1 MQPDEEPCFPDV
13 VSREGSQQRRERVRD
28 IGSLPQHVVRR
39 LGERDDNEVEIGVF
53 VHLAGDER
61 APGRYPVEACVGLEH
76 RERAFEEGAVPGRQ
90 LRPMPRVEN
99 VLRHLL
105 NLEAQDRSV
114 LHASDEPRRPGLRSL
129 LGESPILQYPWHSK
143 VLYLAS
149 LLKPGGFLI
158 LALMGFSTFFASVHQ
173 VPAGH
178 IGVVYEFGGI
188 KGQIG
193 EGLQFVA
200 PWRDVVL
207 ANIQVQRRVFDKLNA
222 FSEESQDVFVRAS
235 LNVRVS
241 PQTIQQ
247 LYRSVGPNFF
257 NVLVE
262 SRVIQNFKD
271 ETVKY
276 KSVEIAPNRE
286 NIRRAVRERLERE
299 LSPFSIEVVDL
310 LLDNIDFSPEFK
322 KAIEDKQIATQR
334 ALEEQQKIEGEKHKA
349 QQAIERAKGEGSATL
364 FRAEKEAEANR
375 KLAASLT
382 PELVRYAMVQKL
394 SDKIQVMML
403 PSGQNFILDSDIL
416 RGTPREKR

>member
-1 MQPDEEPCFPDV
+1 MRYVIWMV
-13 VSREGSQQRRERVRD
+13 VLTVIAVLLFAAKRNLPEIRD
-28 IGSLPQHVVRR
+28 
-39 LGERDDNEVEIGVF
+39 
-53 VHLAGDER
+53 
-61 APGRYPVEACVGLEH
+61 Y
-76 RERAFEEGAVPGRQ
+76 RQ
-90 LRPMPRVEN
+90 
-99 VLRHLL
+99 
-105 NLEAQDRSV
+105 
-114 LHASDEPRRPGLRSL
+114 
-129 LGESPILQYPWHSK
+129 SK
-143 VLYLAS
+143 LLYLS
-149 LLKPGGFLI
+149 SFLKPAGGLI
-158 LALMGFSTFFASVHQ
+158 LALMALSTFFASVHQ

-200 PWRDVVL
+200 PWRDVLL

-247 LYRSVGPNFF
+247 LYRTVGPNFF

-286 NIRRAVRERLERE
+286 NIRKAVRERLEKE

-310 LLDNIDFSPEFK
+310 LLDNIDFNPEFK

-349 QQAIERAKGEGSATL
+349 QQAIERAKGEGSAIL

-382 PELVRYAMVQKL
+382 PDLVRYAMVQKL

-416 RGTPREKR
+416 RGTPRERR

>member
-1 MQPDEEPCFPDV
+1 MRYVIWMVILTGVAVLLFTAKRNLPEIRDYRQ
-13 VSREGSQQRRERVRD
+13 SR
-28 IGSLPQHVVRR
+28 I
-39 LGERDDNEVEIGVF
+39 
-53 VHLAGDER
+53 
-61 APGRYPVEACVGLEH
+61 
-76 RERAFEEGAVPGRQ
+76 
-90 LRPMPRVEN
+90 
-99 VLRHLL
+99 
-105 NLEAQDRSV
+105 
-114 LHASDEPRRPGLRSL
+114 
-129 LGESPILQYPWHSK
+129 
-143 VLYLAS
+143 LYLSS
-149 LLKPGGFLI
+149 LLKPGGYLI
-158 LALMGFSTFFASVHQ
+158 LALMVLSTLFASVHQ

-247 LYRSVGPNFF
+247 LYRTVGPNFF

-286 NIRRAVRERLERE
+286 NIRKAVRERLERE

-310 LLDNIDFSPEFK
+310 LLDNIDFNPEFK

-349 QQAIERAKGEGSATL
+349 QQAIERAKGEGSAIL

>member
-1 MQPDEEPCFPDV
+1 MPYVIWMV
-13 VSREGSQQRRERVRD
+13 VLMVIAVFLFTAKRN
-28 IGSLPQHVVRR
+28 LP
-39 LGERDDNEVEIGVF
+39 EIG
-53 VHLAGDER
+53 D
-61 APGRYPVEACVGLEH
+61 Y
-76 RERAFEEGAVPGRQ
+76 RQ
-90 LRPMPRVEN
+90 
-99 VLRHLL
+99 
-105 NLEAQDRSV
+105 
-114 LHASDEPRRPGLRSL
+114 
-129 LGESPILQYPWHSK
+129 SK

-149 LLKPGGFLI
+149 LLKPGGFVI
-158 LALMGFSTFFASVHQ
+158 LALMAFSTVFASVHQ

-200 PWRDVVL
+200 PWRNVLL

-247 LYRSVGPNFF
+247 LYRTVGPNFF

-286 NIRRAVRERLERE
+286 NIRKAVRERLEKE

-310 LLDNIDFSPEFK
+310 LLDNIDFNPEFK

-349 QQAIERAKGEGSATL
+349 QQAIERAKGEGSAIL

-403 PSGQNFILDSDIL
+403 PSGQNFILDSDLL

>member
-1 MQPDEEPCFPDV
+1 MRYVIWMV
-13 VSREGSQQRRERVRD
+13 VLTVIAVLLFAAKRNLPEIRDYRQSKLPYLGS
-28 IGSLPQHVVRR
+28 
-39 LGERDDNEVEIGVF
+39 F
-53 VHLAGDER
+53 
-61 APGRYPVEACVGLEH
+61 
-76 RERAFEEGAVPGRQ
+76 
-90 LRPMPRVEN
+90 
-99 VLRHLL
+99 
-105 NLEAQDRSV
+105 
-114 LHASDEPRRPGLRSL
+114 
-129 LGESPILQYPWHSK
+129 
-143 VLYLAS
+143 
-149 LLKPGGFLI
+149 LKPAGGLI
-158 LALMGFSTFFASVHQ
+158 LALMALSTFFASVHQ

-200 PWRDVVL
+200 PWRDVLL

-247 LYRSVGPNFF
+247 LYRTVGPNFF

-286 NIRRAVRERLERE
+286 NIRKAVRERLEKE

-310 LLDNIDFSPEFK
+310 LLDNIDFNPEFK

-349 QQAIERAKGEGSATL
+349 QQAIERAKGEGSAIL

-382 PELVRYAMVQKL
+382 PDLVRYAMVQKL

>member
-1 MQPDEEPCFPDV
+1 MRYVIWMIILTGVAVLLFTAKRNLPEIRDYRS
-13 VSREGSQQRRERVRD
+13 SR
-28 IGSLPQHVVRR
+28 I
-39 LGERDDNEVEIGVF
+39 
-53 VHLAGDER
+53 
-61 APGRYPVEACVGLEH
+61 
-76 RERAFEEGAVPGRQ
+76 
-90 LRPMPRVEN
+90 
-99 VLRHLL
+99 
-105 NLEAQDRSV
+105 
-114 LHASDEPRRPGLRSL
+114 
-129 LGESPILQYPWHSK
+129 
-143 VLYLAS
+143 LYLAS
-149 LLKPGGFLI
+149 LLKPGGYLI
-158 LALMGFSTFFASVHQ
+158 LALMVLSTLFASVHQ

-200 PWRDVVL
+200 PWRDVLL

-247 LYRSVGPNFF
+247 LYRTVGPNFF

-286 NIRRAVRERLERE
+286 NIRKAVRERLEKE

-310 LLDNIDFSPEFK
+310 LLDNIDFNPEFK

-349 QQAIERAKGEGSATL
+349 QQAIERAKGEGSAIL

-403 PSGQNFILDSDIL
+403 PSGQNFILDADLL

>member
-1 MQPDEEPCFPDV
+1 MRYVIWMVILTGAAVLLFTAKRNLPEI
-13 VSREGSQQRRERVRD
+13 RD
-28 IGSLPQHVVRR
+28 YGQ
-39 LGERDDNEVEIGVF
+39 
-53 VHLAGDER
+53 
-61 APGRYPVEACVGLEH
+61 
-76 RERAFEEGAVPGRQ
+76 
-90 LRPMPRVEN
+90 
-99 VLRHLL
+99 
-105 NLEAQDRSV
+105 
-114 LHASDEPRRPGLRSL
+114 
-129 LGESPILQYPWHSK
+129 SK
-143 VLYLAS
+143 VLYLGS
-149 LLKPGGFLI
+149 FLKPGGYLV
-158 LALMGFSTFFASVHQ
+158 LAHMALSTFFASVHQ

-200 PWRDVVL
+200 PWRDVLL

-247 LYRSVGPNFF
+247 LYRTVGPNFF

-286 NIRRAVRERLERE
+286 NIRKAVRERLEKE

-310 LLDNIDFSPEFK
+310 LLDNIDFNPEFK

-349 QQAIERAKGEGSATL
+349 QQAIERAKGEGSAIL

-382 PELVRYAMVQKL
+382 PDLVRYAMVQKL

-416 RGTPREKR
+416 RGTPRERR

>member
-1 MQPDEEPCFPDV
+1 MRYVIWMV
-13 VSREGSQQRRERVRD
+13 VLTVIAVLLFAAKRNLPEIRD
-28 IGSLPQHVVRR
+28 
-39 LGERDDNEVEIGVF
+39 
-53 VHLAGDER
+53 
-61 APGRYPVEACVGLEH
+61 Y
-76 RERAFEEGAVPGRQ
+76 RQ
-90 LRPMPRVEN
+90 
-99 VLRHLL
+99 
-105 NLEAQDRSV
+105 
-114 LHASDEPRRPGLRSL
+114 
-129 LGESPILQYPWHSK
+129 SK
-143 VLYLAS
+143 LLYLGS
-149 LLKPGGFLI
+149 FLKPAGGLI
-158 LALMGFSTFFASVHQ
+158 LALMALSTFFASVHQ

-200 PWRDVVL
+200 PWRDVLL

-247 LYRSVGPNFF
+247 LYRTVGPNFF

-286 NIRRAVRERLERE
+286 NIRKAVRERLEKE

-310 LLDNIDFSPEFK
+310 LLDNIDFNPEFK

-349 QQAIERAKGEGSATL
+349 QQAIERAKGEGSAIL

-382 PELVRYAMVQKL
+382 PDLVRYAMVQKL

-416 RGTPREKR
+416 RGTPRERR

>member
-1 MQPDEEPCFPDV
+1 MRYVIWMVILTGVAVLLFTAKRNLPEIRDYRQ
-13 VSREGSQQRRERVRD
+13 SR
-28 IGSLPQHVVRR
+28 I
-39 LGERDDNEVEIGVF
+39 
-53 VHLAGDER
+53 
-61 APGRYPVEACVGLEH
+61 
-76 RERAFEEGAVPGRQ
+76 
-90 LRPMPRVEN
+90 
-99 VLRHLL
+99 
-105 NLEAQDRSV
+105 
-114 LHASDEPRRPGLRSL
+114 
-129 LGESPILQYPWHSK
+129 
-143 VLYLAS
+143 LYLAS
-149 LLKPGGFLI
+149 LLKPGGYLI
-158 LALMGFSTFFASVHQ
+158 LALMVLSTFFASVHQ

-200 PWRDVVL
+200 PWRDVLL
-207 ANIQVQRRVFDKLNA
+207 ANIQVQRRVFDKLNS

-247 LYRSVGPNFF
+247 LYRTVGPNFF

-286 NIRRAVRERLERE
+286 NIRKAVRERLEKE

-310 LLDNIDFSPEFK
+310 LLDNIDFNPEFK

-349 QQAIERAKGEGSATL
+349 QQAIERAKGEGSAIL

>member
-1 MQPDEEPCFPDV
+1 MSYVIWMALLTVIAALLFTAQRTFPETRDY
-13 VSREGSQQRRERVRD
+13 RGSK
-28 IGSLPQHVVRR
+28 I
-39 LGERDDNEVEIGVF
+39 
-53 VHLAGDER
+53 
-61 APGRYPVEACVGLEH
+61 
-76 RERAFEEGAVPGRQ
+76 
-90 LRPMPRVEN
+90 
-99 VLRHLL
+99 LL
-105 NLEAQDRSV
+105 
-114 LHASDEPRRPGLRSL
+114 
-129 LGESPILQYPWHSK
+129 
-143 VLYLAS
+143 LAS

-158 LALMGFSTFFASVHQ
+158 LALMVFITFFASVHQ

-200 PWRDVVL
+200 PWRDVLL

-286 NIRRAVRERLERE
+286 NIRKAVRERLEKE

-310 LLDNIDFSPEFK
+310 LLDNIDFNPEFK

-349 QQAIERAKGEGSATL
+349 QQAIERAKGEGSAIL

-416 RGTPREKR
+416 RGAPREKR

>member
-1 MQPDEEPCFPDV
+1 MPYVIWMV
-13 VSREGSQQRRERVRD
+13 VLTLIAVLLFTAKRNLPEIRDSRQATIRY
-28 IGSLPQHVVRR
+28 
-39 LGERDDNEVEIGVF
+39 
-53 VHLAGDER
+53 LAG
-61 APGRYPVEACVGLEH
+61 L
-76 RERAFEEGAVPGRQ
+76 
-90 LRPMPRVEN
+90 LR
-99 VLRHLL
+99 
-105 NLEAQDRSV
+105 
-114 LHASDEPRRPGLRSL
+114 
-129 LGESPILQYPWHSK
+129 
-143 VLYLAS
+143 
-149 LLKPGGFLI
+149 PGGFLI
-158 LALMGFSTFFASVHQ
+158 LVVMAFSTFFASIHQ

-200 PWRDVVL
+200 PWRNVQL

-247 LYRSVGPNFF
+247 LYRTVGPNFF

-286 NIRRAVRERLERE
+286 NIRKAVRERLEKE

-310 LLDNIDFSPEFK
+310 LLDNIDFNPEFK

-349 QQAIERAKGEGSATL
+349 QQAIERAKGEGSAIL

-403 PSGQNFILDSDIL
+403 PSGQSFILDSDIL
-416 RGTPREKR
+416 RGAPKEKR

>member
-1 MQPDEEPCFPDV
+1 MSYVIWMAILTVIAAILFTAQ
-13 VSREGSQQRRERVRD
+13 
-28 IGSLPQHVVRR
+28 
-39 LGERDDNEVEIGVF
+39 
-53 VHLAGDER
+53 
-61 APGRYPVEACVGLEH
+61 
-76 RERAFEEGAVPGRQ
+76 RAFPETRDYRGSKI
-90 LRPMPRVEN
+90 
-99 VLRHLL
+99 LL
-105 NLEAQDRSV
+105 
-114 LHASDEPRRPGLRSL
+114 
-129 LGESPILQYPWHSK
+129 
-143 VLYLAS
+143 LAS

-158 LALMGFSTFFASVHQ
+158 LALMVFITFFASVHQ

-200 PWRDVVL
+200 PWRDVLL

-247 LYRSVGPNFF
+247 LYRTVGPNFF

-286 NIRRAVRERLERE
+286 NIRKAVRERLEKE

-310 LLDNIDFSPEFK
+310 LLDNIDFNPEFK

-349 QQAIERAKGEGSATL
+349 QQAIERAKGEGSAIL

-416 RGTPREKR
+416 RGAPREKR

>member
-1 MQPDEEPCFPDV
+1 MSYVIWMAILAVIAALLFTAQRTFPETRDY
-13 VSREGSQQRRERVRD
+13 RGSK
-28 IGSLPQHVVRR
+28 I
-39 LGERDDNEVEIGVF
+39 
-53 VHLAGDER
+53 
-61 APGRYPVEACVGLEH
+61 
-76 RERAFEEGAVPGRQ
+76 
-90 LRPMPRVEN
+90 
-99 VLRHLL
+99 LL
-105 NLEAQDRSV
+105 
-114 LHASDEPRRPGLRSL
+114 
-129 LGESPILQYPWHSK
+129 
-143 VLYLAS
+143 LAS

-158 LALMGFSTFFASVHQ
+158 LALMVFITFFDSVHQ

-200 PWRDVVL
+200 PWRDVLL

-247 LYRSVGPNFF
+247 LYRTVGPNFF
-257 NVLVE
+257 SVLVE

-286 NIRRAVRERLERE
+286 NIRKAVRERLERE

-310 LLDNIDFSPEFK
+310 LLDNIDFNPEFK

-349 QQAIERAKGEGSATL
+349 QQAIERAKGEGSAIL

-416 RGTPREKR
+416 RGAPREKR

>member
-1 MQPDEEPCFPDV
+1 MRYVIWMVILTGVAVLLFTAKRNLPEI
-13 VSREGSQQRRERVRD
+13 RD
-28 IGSLPQHVVRR
+28 YGQ
-39 LGERDDNEVEIGVF
+39 
-53 VHLAGDER
+53 
-61 APGRYPVEACVGLEH
+61 
-76 RERAFEEGAVPGRQ
+76 
-90 LRPMPRVEN
+90 
-99 VLRHLL
+99 
-105 NLEAQDRSV
+105 
-114 LHASDEPRRPGLRSL
+114 
-129 LGESPILQYPWHSK
+129 SK
-143 VLYLAS
+143 LLYLGS
-149 LLKPGGFLI
+149 FLKPGGYLV
-158 LALMGFSTFFASVHQ
+158 LALMALSTFFASVHQ

-200 PWRDVVL
+200 PWRDVLL

-247 LYRSVGPNFF
+247 LYRTVGPNFF

-286 NIRRAVRERLERE
+286 NIRKAVRERLEKE

-310 LLDNIDFSPEFK
+310 LLDNIDFNPEFK

-349 QQAIERAKGEGSATL
+349 QQAIERAKGEGSAIL

-382 PELVRYAMVQKL
+382 PDLVRYAMVQKL

-416 RGTPREKR
+416 RGTPKEKR

>member
-1 MQPDEEPCFPDV
+1 MLYIIWMV
-13 VSREGSQQRRERVRD
+13 VLTVVAALLFTARRNLPEISAYRE
-28 IGSLPQHVVRR
+28 
-39 LGERDDNEVEIGVF
+39 
-53 VHLAGDER
+53 
-61 APGRYPVEACVGLEH
+61 
-76 RERAFEEGAVPGRQ
+76 
-90 LRPMPRVEN
+90 
-99 VLRHLL
+99 
-105 NLEAQDRSV
+105 
-114 LHASDEPRRPGLRSL
+114 
-129 LGESPILQYPWHSK
+129 SK
-143 VLYLAS
+143 VLYLAG
-149 LLKPGGFLI
+149 LLKPGGVLI
-158 LALMGFSTFFASVHQ
+158 LALMVFFTFFASVNQ

-188 KGQIG
+188 KGQIS

-200 PWRDVVL
+200 PWRNVLL

-247 LYRSVGPNFF
+247 LYRTVGPNFF

-286 NIRRAVRERLERE
+286 NIRKAVRERLEKE

-310 LLDNIDFSPEFK
+310 LLDNIDFNPEFK

-349 QQAIERAKGEGSATL
+349 QQAIERAKGEGSAIL

>member
-1 MQPDEEPCFPDV
+1 MRYVIWMVILTGVAVLLFTAKRNLPEIRDYRQ
-13 VSREGSQQRRERVRD
+13 SR
-28 IGSLPQHVVRR
+28 I
-39 LGERDDNEVEIGVF
+39 
-53 VHLAGDER
+53 
-61 APGRYPVEACVGLEH
+61 
-76 RERAFEEGAVPGRQ
+76 
-90 LRPMPRVEN
+90 
-99 VLRHLL
+99 
-105 NLEAQDRSV
+105 
-114 LHASDEPRRPGLRSL
+114 
-129 LGESPILQYPWHSK
+129 
-143 VLYLAS
+143 LYLAS
-149 LLKPGGFLI
+149 LLKPGVYLI
-158 LALMGFSTFFASVHQ
+158 LALMVLSTLFASVHQ

-200 PWRDVVL
+200 PWRDVLL
-207 ANIQVQRRVFDKLNA
+207 ANIQVQRRVFDKLNS

-247 LYRSVGPNFF
+247 LYRTVGPNFF

-286 NIRRAVRERLERE
+286 NIRKAVRERLEKE

-310 LLDNIDFSPEFK
+310 LLDNIDFNPEFK

-349 QQAIERAKGEGSATL
+349 QQAIERAKGEGSAIL

>member
-1 MQPDEEPCFPDV
+1 MPYVIWMV
-13 VSREGSQQRRERVRD
+13 VLTVIAALLFAARRNLPEIRD
-28 IGSLPQHVVRR
+28 YRQSKMLYLVSL
-39 LGERDDNEVEIGVF
+39 
-53 VHLAGDER
+53 
-61 APGRYPVEACVGLEH
+61 
-76 RERAFEEGAVPGRQ
+76 
-90 LRPMPRVEN
+90 LRPGAYV
-99 VLRHLL
+99 VL
-105 NLEAQDRSV
+105 
-114 LHASDEPRRPGLRSL
+114 GLM
-129 LGESPILQYPWHSK
+129 
-143 VLYLAS
+143 A
-149 LLKPGGFLI
+149 
-158 LALMGFSTFFASVHQ
+158 FSTVFASVHQ

-178 IGVVYEFGGI
+178 IGVVYEFGAI

-200 PWRDVVL
+200 PWRDVLL
-207 ANIQVQRRVFDKLNA
+207 ANIQVQRRVFDKLNS

-241 PQTIQQ
+241 PQAIQQ
-247 LYRSVGPNFF
+247 LYRTVGPNFF

-286 NIRRAVRERLERE
+286 HIRKAVRERLEKE

-310 LLDNIDFSPEFK
+310 LLDNIDFNPEFK

-349 QQAIERAKGEGSATL
+349 QQAIERAKGEGSAIL

-382 PELVRYAMVQKL
+382 SELVRYAMVQKL

-416 RGTPREKR
+416 RGAPKDRK

>member
-1 MQPDEEPCFPDV
+1 MLYIVCMV
-13 VSREGSQQRRERVRD
+13 VLTGLAALLVTARRRVPEISAARP
-28 IGSLPQHVVRR
+28 STALYLVR
-39 LGERDDNEVEIGVF
+39 
-53 VHLAGDER
+53 
-61 APGRYPVEACVGLEH
+61 
-76 RERAFEEGAVPGRQ
+76 
-90 LRPMPRVEN
+90 
-99 VLRHLL
+99 LL
-105 NLEAQDRSV
+105 
-114 LHASDEPRRPGLRSL
+114 EPRA
-129 LGESPILQYPWHSK
+129 
-143 VLYLAS
+143 VLVVT
-149 LLKPGGFLI
+149 
-158 LALMGFSTFFASVHQ
+158 LALMVLLTLFAAVHQ

-200 PWRDVVL
+200 PWRDVLL
-207 ANIQVQRRVFDKLNA
+207 ANIQVQRRVFDKLNS

-247 LYRSVGPNFF
+247 LYRTVGPNFF
-257 NVLVE
+257 SVLVE

-276 KSVEIAPNRE
+276 KSVDIAPNRE
-286 NIRRAVRERLERE
+286 NIRKAVRERLERE

-310 LLDNIDFSPEFK
+310 LLDNIDFNPEFK

-349 QQAIERAKGEGSATL
+349 QQAIERAKGEGSAIL

-403 PSGQNFILDSDIL
+403 PSGQNFILDADIL
-416 RGTPREKR
+416 RGTPRERK

>member
-1 MQPDEEPCFPDV
+1 MAYVIWMV
-13 VSREGSQQRRERVRD
+13 VLTMIAALLFTATRTLPEIRD
-28 IGSLPQHVVRR
+28 
-39 LGERDDNEVEIGVF
+39 
-53 VHLAGDER
+53 
-61 APGRYPVEACVGLEH
+61 Y
-76 RERAFEEGAVPGRQ
+76 RQ
-90 LRPMPRVEN
+90 STM
-99 VLRHLL
+99 
-105 NLEAQDRSV
+105 
-114 LHASDEPRRPGLRSL
+114 
-129 LGESPILQYPWHSK
+129 
-143 VLYLAS
+143 LYLARS
-149 LLKPGGFLI
+149 LKPAGFLV
-158 LALMGFSTFFASVHQ
+158 LALMVFSTFFASVHQ

-200 PWRDVVL
+200 PWRDVLL

-247 LYRSVGPNFF
+247 LYRTVGPNFF

-286 NIRRAVRERLERE
+286 NIRKAVRERLERE

-310 LLDNIDFSPEFK
+310 LLDNIDFNPEFK

-349 QQAIERAKGEGSATL
+349 QQAIERAKGEGSAIL

>member
-1 MQPDEEPCFPDV
+1 MPYIIWMVVLTVVAALLFTARRRVPEITAYRQPT
-13 VSREGSQQRRERVRD
+13 
-28 IGSLPQHVVRR
+28 L
-39 LGERDDNEVEIGVF
+39 
-53 VHLAGDER
+53 
-61 APGRYPVEACVGLEH
+61 
-76 RERAFEEGAVPGRQ
+76 
-90 LRPMPRVEN
+90 
-99 VLRHLL
+99 
-105 NLEAQDRSV
+105 
-114 LHASDEPRRPGLRSL
+114 
-129 LGESPILQYPWHSK
+129 
-143 VLYLAS
+143 LYLAG
-149 LLKPGGFLI
+149 LLKPGAL
-158 LALMGFSTFFASVHQ
+158 LVVALMAFITFYASVHQ

-188 KGQIG
+188 KGQIA

-200 PWRDVVL
+200 PWRNVLL
-207 ANIQVQRRVFDKLNA
+207 ANIQVQRRVFDKLNS

-241 PQTIQQ
+241 PQAIQQ
-247 LYRSVGPNFF
+247 LYRTVGPNFF
-257 NVLVE
+257 NVLIE

-286 NIRRAVRERLERE
+286 NIRKAVRERLEKE
-299 LSPFSIEVVDL
+299 LSPFSVEVVDL
-310 LLDNIDFSPEFK
+310 LLDNIDFNPEFK

-334 ALEEQQKIEGEKHKA
+334 ALEEQQKIESEKHKA
-349 QQAIERAKGEGSATL
+349 QQAIERAKGEGSAIL

>member
-1 MQPDEEPCFPDV
+1 MRYVIWMV
-13 VSREGSQQRRERVRD
+13 VLTVIAVLLFAAKRNLPEIRDYRQSKLPYLGS
-28 IGSLPQHVVRR
+28 
-39 LGERDDNEVEIGVF
+39 F
-53 VHLAGDER
+53 
-61 APGRYPVEACVGLEH
+61 
-76 RERAFEEGAVPGRQ
+76 
-90 LRPMPRVEN
+90 
-99 VLRHLL
+99 
-105 NLEAQDRSV
+105 
-114 LHASDEPRRPGLRSL
+114 
-129 LGESPILQYPWHSK
+129 
-143 VLYLAS
+143 
-149 LLKPGGFLI
+149 LKPAGGLI
-158 LALMGFSTFFASVHQ
+158 LALMALSTFFASVHQ

-200 PWRDVVL
+200 PWRDVLL

-247 LYRSVGPNFF
+247 LYRTVGPNFF

-286 NIRRAVRERLERE
+286 NIRKAVRERLEKE

-310 LLDNIDFSPEFK
+310 LLDNIDFNPEFK

-349 QQAIERAKGEGSATL
+349 QQAIERAKGEGSAIL

-382 PELVRYAMVQKL
+382 PDLVRYAMVQKL

-416 RGTPREKR
+416 RGTPRERR

>member
-1 MQPDEEPCFPDV
+1 MRYVIWMVVLTVIAVLLFAAKRNFP
-13 VSREGSQQRRERVRD
+13 EIRD
-28 IGSLPQHVVRR
+28 
-39 LGERDDNEVEIGVF
+39 
-53 VHLAGDER
+53 
-61 APGRYPVEACVGLEH
+61 Y
-76 RERAFEEGAVPGRQ
+76 RQ
-90 LRPMPRVEN
+90 
-99 VLRHLL
+99 
-105 NLEAQDRSV
+105 
-114 LHASDEPRRPGLRSL
+114 
-129 LGESPILQYPWHSK
+129 SK
-143 VLYLAS
+143 LLYLGS
-149 LLKPGGFLI
+149 FLKPAGGFI
-158 LALMGFSTFFASVHQ
+158 LALMALSTFFASVHQ

-200 PWRDVVL
+200 PWRDVLL

-247 LYRSVGPNFF
+247 LYRTVGPNFF

-286 NIRRAVRERLERE
+286 NIRKAVRERLEKE

-310 LLDNIDFSPEFK
+310 LLDNIDFNPEFK

-349 QQAIERAKGEGSATL
+349 QQAIERAKGEGSAIL

-382 PELVRYAMVQKL
+382 PDLVRYAMVQKL

-416 RGTPREKR
+416 RGTPRERR

>member
-1 MQPDEEPCFPDV
+1 MRYVIWMV
-13 VSREGSQQRRERVRD
+13 VLTVIAILLFTAKRNLPEIRDYSR
-28 IGSLPQHVVRR
+28 
-39 LGERDDNEVEIGVF
+39 
-53 VHLAGDER
+53 
-61 APGRYPVEACVGLEH
+61 
-76 RERAFEEGAVPGRQ
+76 
-90 LRPMPRVEN
+90 
-99 VLRHLL
+99 
-105 NLEAQDRSV
+105 
-114 LHASDEPRRPGLRSL
+114 
-129 LGESPILQYPWHSK
+129 SK

-149 LLKPGGFLI
+149 SLKPGGYLI
-158 LALMGFSTFFASVHQ
+158 LALMALSTFFASVHQ

-200 PWRDVVL
+200 PWRDVLL

-247 LYRSVGPNFF
+247 LYRTVGPNFF

-286 NIRRAVRERLERE
+286 NIRKAVRERLEKE

-310 LLDNIDFSPEFK
+310 LLDNIDFNPEFK

-349 QQAIERAKGEGSATL
+349 QQAIERAKGEGSAIL

-382 PELVRYAMVQKL
+382 PDLVRYAMVQKL

>member
-1 MQPDEEPCFPDV
+1 MSYVIWMVILAVIAALLFTAQRTFPETRDY
-13 VSREGSQQRRERVRD
+13 RGSK
-28 IGSLPQHVVRR
+28 I
-39 LGERDDNEVEIGVF
+39 
-53 VHLAGDER
+53 
-61 APGRYPVEACVGLEH
+61 
-76 RERAFEEGAVPGRQ
+76 
-90 LRPMPRVEN
+90 
-99 VLRHLL
+99 LL
-105 NLEAQDRSV
+105 
-114 LHASDEPRRPGLRSL
+114 
-129 LGESPILQYPWHSK
+129 
-143 VLYLAS
+143 LAS
-149 LLKPGGFLI
+149 LLKPGGFSI
-158 LALMGFSTFFASVHQ
+158 LALMVFITFFASVHQ

-200 PWRDVVL
+200 PWRDVLL

-247 LYRSVGPNFF
+247 LYRTVGPNFF

-286 NIRRAVRERLERE
+286 NIRKAVRERLEKE

-310 LLDNIDFSPEFK
+310 LLDNIDFNPEFK

-349 QQAIERAKGEGSATL
+349 QQAIERAKGEGSAIL

-416 RGTPREKR
+416 RGAPREKR

>member
-1 MQPDEEPCFPDV
+1 MLYIIWMV
-13 VSREGSQQRRERVRD
+13 VLTVVAALLFTARRNLPEISAYRE
-28 IGSLPQHVVRR
+28 
-39 LGERDDNEVEIGVF
+39 
-53 VHLAGDER
+53 
-61 APGRYPVEACVGLEH
+61 
-76 RERAFEEGAVPGRQ
+76 
-90 LRPMPRVEN
+90 
-99 VLRHLL
+99 
-105 NLEAQDRSV
+105 
-114 LHASDEPRRPGLRSL
+114 
-129 LGESPILQYPWHSK
+129 SK
-143 VLYLAS
+143 VLYLAG
-149 LLKPGGFLI
+149 LLKPGGVLI
-158 LALMGFSTFFASVHQ
+158 LAVMVFITFFASVNQ

-188 KGQIG
+188 KGQIS

-200 PWRDVVL
+200 PWRNVLL

-247 LYRSVGPNFF
+247 LYRTVGPNFF

-286 NIRRAVRERLERE
+286 NIRKAVRERLEKE

-310 LLDNIDFSPEFK
+310 LLDNIDFNPEFK

-349 QQAIERAKGEGSATL
+349 QQAIERAKGEGSAIL

>member
-1 MQPDEEPCFPDV
+1 MSYVISMV
-13 VSREGSQQRRERVRD
+13 VLTVIAVLLLTAKRNLPEIRD
-28 IGSLPQHVVRR
+28 
-39 LGERDDNEVEIGVF
+39 
-53 VHLAGDER
+53 
-61 APGRYPVEACVGLEH
+61 Y
-76 RERAFEEGAVPGRQ
+76 RQ
-90 LRPMPRVEN
+90 
-99 VLRHLL
+99 
-105 NLEAQDRSV
+105 
-114 LHASDEPRRPGLRSL
+114 
-129 LGESPILQYPWHSK
+129 SK
-143 VLYLAS
+143 LLYLAS
-149 LLKPGGFLI
+149 LRRPLGFLI
-158 LALMGFSTFFASVHQ
+158 LALMAFVTFFASVHQ

-200 PWRDVVL
+200 PWRDVLL
-207 ANIQVQRRVFDKLNA
+207 ANIQVQRRVFDKLNS

-241 PQTIQQ
+241 PQSIQQ
-247 LYRSVGPNFF
+247 LYRTVGPNFF

-286 NIRRAVRERLERE
+286 KIRQAVRERLEKE

-310 LLDNIDFSPEFK
+310 LLDNIDFNPDFK

-349 QQAIERAKGEGSATL
+349 QQAIERAKGEGSAIL

-416 RGTPREKR
+416 RGAPKEKR

>member
-1 MQPDEEPCFPDV
+1 MRYVIWMV
-13 VSREGSQQRRERVRD
+13 VLTVIAVLLFTAKRNLSEIRD
-28 IGSLPQHVVRR
+28 
-39 LGERDDNEVEIGVF
+39 
-53 VHLAGDER
+53 
-61 APGRYPVEACVGLEH
+61 Y
-76 RERAFEEGAVPGRQ
+76 RQ
-90 LRPMPRVEN
+90 
-99 VLRHLL
+99 
-105 NLEAQDRSV
+105 
-114 LHASDEPRRPGLRSL
+114 
-129 LGESPILQYPWHSK
+129 SK

-149 LLKPGGFLI
+149 FLKPGGYLI
-158 LALMGFSTFFASVHQ
+158 LALMALSTFFASVHQ

-188 KGQIG
+188 KGQIA

-200 PWRDVVL
+200 PWRDVLL

-222 FSEESQDVFVRAS
+222 SS

-247 LYRSVGPNFF
+247 LYRTVGPNFF

-286 NIRRAVRERLERE
+286 NIRKAVRERLEKE

-310 LLDNIDFSPEFK
+310 LLDNIDFNPEFK

-349 QQAIERAKGEGSATL
+349 QQAIERAKGEGSAIL

-382 PELVRYAMVQKL
+382 PDLVRYAMVQKL

-416 RGTPREKR
+416 RGTPREKK

>member
-1 MQPDEEPCFPDV
+1 MRYVISMVVLAVIAVLLFTAKRHFPEIRD
-13 VSREGSQQRRERVRD
+13 SRQFQV
-28 IGSLPQHVVRR
+28 PY
-39 LGERDDNEVEIGVF
+39 
-53 VHLAGDER
+53 LAGW
-61 APGRYPVEACVGLEH
+61 
-76 RERAFEEGAVPGRQ
+76 
-90 LRPMPRVEN
+90 LRP
-99 VLRHLL
+99 
-105 NLEAQDRSV
+105 A
-114 LHASDEPRRPGLRSL
+114 
-129 LGESPILQYPWHSK
+129 
-143 VLYLAS
+143 
-149 LLKPGGFLI
+149 GFLI
-158 LALMGFSTFFASVHQ
+158 LALMAFGTLFTSVHQ

-200 PWRDVVL
+200 PWRDVLL

-286 NIRRAVRERLERE
+286 NIRKAVRERLERE

-310 LLDNIDFSPEFK
+310 LLDNIDFNPEFK

-349 QQAIERAKGEGSATL
+349 QQAIERAKGEGSAIL

-403 PSGQNFILDSDIL
+403 PSGQNFILDSDML

>member
-1 MQPDEEPCFPDV
+1 MRDV
-13 VSREGSQQRRERVRD
+13 IWIVVLTVIAVLPFAAKRNLPEIRDYRQSKLPYLGS
-28 IGSLPQHVVRR
+28 
-39 LGERDDNEVEIGVF
+39 F
-53 VHLAGDER
+53 
-61 APGRYPVEACVGLEH
+61 
-76 RERAFEEGAVPGRQ
+76 
-90 LRPMPRVEN
+90 
-99 VLRHLL
+99 
-105 NLEAQDRSV
+105 
-114 LHASDEPRRPGLRSL
+114 
-129 LGESPILQYPWHSK
+129 
-143 VLYLAS
+143 
-149 LLKPGGFLI
+149 LKPAGGLI
-158 LALMGFSTFFASVHQ
+158 LALMALSTFFACVQQ

-207 ANIQVQRRVFDKLNA
+207 ANIHVQRRVFDKLNA

-286 NIRRAVRERLERE
+286 NIRKAVRGRLEKE

-310 LLDNIDFSPEFK
+310 LLANIDFNPEFK

-334 ALEEQQKIEGEKHKA
+334 AL
-349 QQAIERAKGEGSATL
+349 
-364 FRAEKEAEANR
+364 
-375 KLAASLT
+375 
-382 PELVRYAMVQKL
+382 
-394 SDKIQVMML
+394 D
-403 PSGQNFILDSDIL
+403 
-416 RGTPREKR
+416 

>member
-1 MQPDEEPCFPDV
+1 MRYVIWMVILSV
-13 VSREGSQQRRERVRD
+13 VAVLLFTAKRNLSDIRD
-28 IGSLPQHVVRR
+28 
-39 LGERDDNEVEIGVF
+39 
-53 VHLAGDER
+53 
-61 APGRYPVEACVGLEH
+61 Y
-76 RERAFEEGAVPGRQ
+76 RQ
-90 LRPMPRVEN
+90 
-99 VLRHLL
+99 
-105 NLEAQDRSV
+105 ST
-114 LHASDEPRRPGLRSL
+114 
-129 LGESPILQYPWHSK
+129 I
-143 VLYLAS
+143 LYLAS
-149 LLKPGGFLI
+149 FLKPGGYLI
-158 LALMGFSTFFASVHQ
+158 LALMALSTFFASVHQ

-200 PWRDVVL
+200 PWRDVLL

-247 LYRSVGPNFF
+247 LYRTVGPNFF

-286 NIRRAVRERLERE
+286 NIRKAVRERLEKE

-310 LLDNIDFSPEFK
+310 LLDNIDFNPEFK

-349 QQAIERAKGEGSATL
+349 QQAIERAKGEGSAIL

>member
-1 MQPDEEPCFPDV
+1 MRYIIWMIILTGVAVLLFTAKRNLPEIRDYRS
-13 VSREGSQQRRERVRD
+13 SR
-28 IGSLPQHVVRR
+28 I
-39 LGERDDNEVEIGVF
+39 
-53 VHLAGDER
+53 
-61 APGRYPVEACVGLEH
+61 
-76 RERAFEEGAVPGRQ
+76 
-90 LRPMPRVEN
+90 
-99 VLRHLL
+99 
-105 NLEAQDRSV
+105 
-114 LHASDEPRRPGLRSL
+114 
-129 LGESPILQYPWHSK
+129 
-143 VLYLAS
+143 LYLAS
-149 LLKPGGFLI
+149 LLKPGGYLI
-158 LALMGFSTFFASVHQ
+158 LALMVLSTLFASVHQ

-200 PWRDVVL
+200 PWRDVLL

-247 LYRSVGPNFF
+247 LYRTVGPNFF

-286 NIRRAVRERLERE
+286 NIRKAVRERLEKE

-310 LLDNIDFSPEFK
+310 LLDNIDFNPEFK

-349 QQAIERAKGEGSATL
+349 QQAIERAKGEGSAIL

-403 PSGQNFILDSDIL
+403 PSGQNFILDADLL

>member
-1 MQPDEEPCFPDV
+1 MSYVIWMAILAVIAALLFTAQRIFPETRDY
-13 VSREGSQQRRERVRD
+13 RGSK
-28 IGSLPQHVVRR
+28 I
-39 LGERDDNEVEIGVF
+39 
-53 VHLAGDER
+53 
-61 APGRYPVEACVGLEH
+61 
-76 RERAFEEGAVPGRQ
+76 
-90 LRPMPRVEN
+90 
-99 VLRHLL
+99 LL
-105 NLEAQDRSV
+105 
-114 LHASDEPRRPGLRSL
+114 
-129 LGESPILQYPWHSK
+129 
-143 VLYLAS
+143 LAS
-149 LLKPGGFLI
+149 LLKPGGYLI
-158 LALMGFSTFFASVHQ
+158 LALMVFITFFASVHQ

-200 PWRDVVL
+200 PWRDVLL

-247 LYRSVGPNFF
+247 LYRTVGPNFF

-286 NIRRAVRERLERE
+286 NIRKAVRERLEKE

-310 LLDNIDFSPEFK
+310 LLDNIDFNPEFK

-349 QQAIERAKGEGSATL
+349 QQAIERAKGEGSAIL

-416 RGTPREKR
+416 RGAPREKR

>member
-1 MQPDEEPCFPDV
+1 MRYVIWMV
-13 VSREGSQQRRERVRD
+13 VLTVIAVLLFTAKRNLPEIRD
-28 IGSLPQHVVRR
+28 YGQ
-39 LGERDDNEVEIGVF
+39 
-53 VHLAGDER
+53 
-61 APGRYPVEACVGLEH
+61 
-76 RERAFEEGAVPGRQ
+76 
-90 LRPMPRVEN
+90 
-99 VLRHLL
+99 
-105 NLEAQDRSV
+105 
-114 LHASDEPRRPGLRSL
+114 
-129 LGESPILQYPWHSK
+129 SK
-143 VLYLAS
+143 LLYLGS
-149 LLKPGGFLI
+149 FLKPGGYLV
-158 LALMGFSTFFASVHQ
+158 LALMALSTFFASVHQ

-200 PWRDVVL
+200 PWRDVLL

-247 LYRSVGPNFF
+247 LYRTVGPNFF

-286 NIRRAVRERLERE
+286 NIRKAVRERLERE

-310 LLDNIDFSPEFK
+310 LLDNIDFNPEFK

-349 QQAIERAKGEGSATL
+349 QQAIERAKGEGSAIL

-382 PELVRYAMVQKL
+382 PDLVRYAMVQKL
-394 SDKIQVMML
+394 SDKIQVIML

-416 RGTPREKR
+416 RGTPKEKR